1 MGYFDKMESELL
13 GEQEK
18 KKENLNL
25 KKKAAHKK
33 VSLHVTIPQES
44 MDKLKASSKA
54 KHLSAS
60 VLIQLL
66 IDEHC

>member
-25 KKKAAHKK
+25 KKKAAHK
-33 VSLHVTIPQES
+33 HC
-44 MDKLKASSKA
+44 
-54 KHLSAS
+54 LS
-60 VLIQLL
+60 
-66 IDEHC
+66 